1 MFIFNILTFSESEI
15 NLNSLVQELEKSN
28 KVMLLS
34 FILSW

>member
-1 MFIFNILTFSESEI
+1 MSIFHILTFSESEI

-34 FILSW
+34 FILS